1 MVGGT
6 GRTGPVLDV
15 RHLTIAFDGLAVIHD
30 LSFTV
35 GDGEALAIIGPTGA
49 GKTVLFRALIGALP
63 FQGEIRWA
71 DGIRV
76 GYVPQKLDLERD
88 LPITGRDFLRA
99 KTRVGGSTRGEI
111 GQALDLVNLADD
123 VARRPI
129 GRLSGGQF
137 QRLLLAFALLGR
149 PNVLL
154 FDEATAGIDEP
165 GEERLY
171 ERIDRL
177 KRERGLTLLLI
188 SHELSL
194 VYRYA
199 TRVLCLGRGR
209 SVIGP
214 PAEVLTPGT
223 LEDLYGS
230 PMKYHVHE

>member
-1 MVGGT
+1 MIASA
-6 GRTGPVLDV
+6 GPVLDV
-15 RHLTIAFDGLAVIHD
+15 RHLTIAFDGTAVIDD
-30 LSFTV
+30 LSFSV
-35 GDGEALAIIGPTGA
+35 ADGEALAIIGPTGA

-63 FQGEIRWA
+63 FRGEIRWA
-71 DGIRV
+71 DGVRV

-99 KTRVGGSTRGEI
+99 KTRVGGAGRGEI
-111 GQALDLVNLADD
+111 GQALDLVNLGDD

-165 GEERLY
+165 GQERLY

-194 VYRYA
+194 VYRHA

-209 SVIGP
+209 NVIGP

-230 PMKYHVHE
+230 PMKYHVHQ